1 MENKEAVIR
10 KIENDISSHK
20 WKTDLQKKRMM
31 DRLEKVQIT
40 LRLQKETRD
49 YNLGTSLRNYIDPRV
64 LKSWANHVD
73 LDWKRLFTA
82 TLQRKFRWV
91 ETYSSVE
98 LRQFLPSVNEIG
110 YHNSEAVIQEESL
123 AKN

>member
-1 MENKEAVIR
+1 MEKKEEVIR
-10 KIENDISSHK
+10 KIENDIASRK
-20 WKTDLQKKRMM
+20 WKTDLQKKRLM

-64 LKSWANHVD
+64 LKSWMNYVD
-73 LDWKRLFTA
+73 LDGKRLFTA

-91 ETYSSVE
+91 ETYSNAECATIS
-98 LRQFLPSVNEIG
+98 S
-110 YHNSEAVIQEESL
+110 
-123 AKN
+123 